1 MRHLAISLV
10 ISLVAAA
17 CGVGDAGL
25 SGATPSTT
33 AGNPTTTA
41 APPSAGPGETT
52 TIATE
57 ARPALALASTSHGQ
71 VLVAHDGRSL
81 YLFTNDSPGHST
93 CIDVC
98 ESSWPPLPAVDTVG
112 EGLNPAL
119 LGTLERSDGFIQATY
134 GGWPLYLFA
143 GDTRPGDV
151 SGQGVGGV
159 WFLVG
164 AGGNPATAATE
175 SDPGYEY

>member
-10 ISLVAAA
+10 ISLMAAA
-17 CGVGDAGL
+17 CGVGDTGL
-25 SGATPSTT
+25 GDAAPSTT

-41 APPSAGPGETT
+41 TPPTAGAGETT

-57 ARPALALASTSHGQ
+57 ARPALALASTSQGR
-71 VLVAHDGRSL
+71 VLVADDGRSL
-81 YLFTNDSPGHST
+81 YLFTNDSPGRST

-98 ESSWPPLPAVDTVG
+98 ESSWPPLPAADTVG
-112 EGLNPAL
+112 ERLDPGL

-143 GDTRPGDV
+143 GDVRPGDV
-151 SGQGVGGV
+151 NGQGVDGA

-164 AGGNPATAATE
+164 ADGTPVTVATE
-175 SDPGYEY
+175 SDYGYEY